1 MNVDTWH
8 HWLLL
13 RPLFLVVMVAALLAA
28 ARVIRWYDARRDT
41 SRGEHG
47 RESESAIPS
56 HGAA

>member
-28 ARVIRWYDARRDT
+28 AWVIRRYNAWRDT
-41 SRGEHG
+41 SRGKDG
-47 RESESAIPS
+47 RQSKSAIPS